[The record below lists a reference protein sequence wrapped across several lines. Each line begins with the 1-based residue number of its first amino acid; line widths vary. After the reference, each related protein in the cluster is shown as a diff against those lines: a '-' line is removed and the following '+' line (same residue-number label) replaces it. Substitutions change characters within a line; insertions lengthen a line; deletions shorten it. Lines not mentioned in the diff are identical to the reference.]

1 MVFLILGLFLF
12 LIIDCILTE
21 MKIIK
26 LPKEGIP
33 ILKENKFEKQLNEGQ
48 GVNYLILKYKNPK
61 HFLENDKY
69 YCIGRVFVHDANFKL
84 TDFQLHFNP
93 KKTLSIFQD
102 KHKNDKTKKV
112 GTKSVTF
119 KET

>member
-93 KKTLSIFQD
+93 KKLYQFFKINTRMI
-102 KHKNDKTKKV
+102 KPKK
-112 GTKSVTF
+112 
-119 KET
+119 